1 MSKNQ
6 YTLLVFSIIGILLL
20 IPGYGVHF
28 FEQIWNFPGNLFS
41 DDFKESFPL
50 ATIPLM
56 VISLLGTG
64 MYMTFKLGFPQLT
77 RIIHGIK
84 VTRGDYD
91 STEDEGDLNHFK
103 ALSTALAATVGI
115 GNIAGVAIAI
125 QIGGPGALFWMWISA
140 IVGMATKFFTCSLG
154 IMYRG
159 YDSDNVLQGGPMYV
173 IEQGMGKKF
182 KFLSYWFSI
191 AGLVGCLSLLQ
202 ANQLTQIMSDY
213 VAKSFEI
220 EKSFNLNLTIGI
232 VIALIVSLVIFGGL
246 SRIAEVASK
255 IVPFM
260 VIIYL
265 LSGLFIVLSNATL
278 IPSIFSNIFS
288 SAFNG
293 SSVAGGFAGTA
304 IVISQGFR
312 RAAFSNEAGMGTE
325 VMAIGASKN
334 NQPIKSGLVAM
345 IGPLIDTI
353 IVCTITGLVILL
365 SSEWIEGSYSGVS
378 LTQKSFSNYLG
389 LAGDYILIF
398 SVATFTL
405 STMFGYS
412 YYGCKCA
419 SYLFGTN
426 SKFYYRIFYI
436 LTLVIG
442 SVLSLDLAVNIVDA
456 MFALMAFPTMISA
469 LYLAPNIKK
478 EANRYFA
485 SIKDN

>member
-1 MSKNQ
+1 MEIINNFFAELSNF
-6 YTLLVFSIIGILLL
+6 LWGNFGVANLVIGGGVFFLVYSRLTPFRYIKHAFEILL
-20 IPGYGVHF
+20 GKH
-28 FEQIWNFPGNLFS
+28 
-41 DDFKESFPL
+41 DDP
-50 ATIPLM
+50 
-56 VISLLGTG
+56 
-64 MYMTFKLGFPQLT
+64 
-77 RIIHGIK
+77 
-84 VTRGDYD
+84 D
-91 STEDEGDLNHFK
+91 DEGQISHFQ
-103 ALSTALAATVGI
+103 ALSTALSSTVGI
-115 GNIAGVAIAI
+115 GNIAGVAVAI
-125 QIGGPGALFWMWISA
+125 SLGGPGALFWMWISA

-182 KFLSYWFSI
+182 KCLSYWFSI

-213 VAKSFEI
+213 VVKSFEI
-220 EKSFNLNLTIGI
+220 EQTFNLNLTIGI

-246 SRIAEVASK
+246 SRIADVASK

-365 SSEWIEGSYSGVS
+365 SSDWIEGTYSGVS

-419 SYLFGTN
+419 SYLFGAN
-426 SKFYYRIFYI
+426 SKFYYRIFYV
-436 LTLVIG
+436 LTLILG

-478 EANRYFA
+478 EANSYFA

>member
-1 MSKNQ
+1 MDIINNFFAELSNF
-6 YTLLVFSIIGILLL
+6 LWGNFGVANLVIGGGVFFLIYSSLTPFRYFKHAFEILL
-20 IPGYGVHF
+20 GKH
-28 FEQIWNFPGNLFS
+28 
-41 DDFKESFPL
+41 DDP
-50 ATIPLM
+50 
-56 VISLLGTG
+56 
-64 MYMTFKLGFPQLT
+64 
-77 RIIHGIK
+77 
-84 VTRGDYD
+84 D
-91 STEDEGDLNHFK
+91 DEGQISHFQ
-103 ALSTALAATVGI
+103 ALSTALSSTVGI
-115 GNIAGVAIAI
+115 GNIAGVAVAI
-125 QIGGPGALFWMWISA
+125 SLGGPGALFWMWISA

-213 VAKSFEI
+213 VVKSFDFEQ
-220 EKSFNLNLTIGI
+220 SFNLNLIIGI
-232 VIALIVSLVIFGGL
+232 IIAILVSSVIFGGL

-260 VIIYL
+260 VMVYL
-265 LSGLFIVLSNATL
+265 LSGLFIVLSNASS
-278 IPSIFSNIFS
+278 IPAIFSNIFT

-365 SSEWIEGSYSGVS
+365 SSEWIEGTYSGVS

-419 SYLFGTN
+419 SYLFGAN
-426 SKFYYRIFYI
+426 SKFYYRIFYV
-436 LTLVIG
+436 LTLVLG

-485 SIKDN
+485 SIKDI

>member
-1 MSKNQ
+1 MDIINNFFAELSNF
-6 YTLLVFSIIGILLL
+6 LWGNFGVSNLVIGGGVFFLIFSRLTPFRYFKHAFEILLGKHDDPDDKGQ
-20 IPGYGVHF
+20 ISHF
-28 FEQIWNFPGNLFS
+28 Q
-41 DDFKESFPL
+41 
-50 ATIPLM
+50 
-56 VISLLGTG
+56 
-64 MYMTFKLGFPQLT
+64 
-77 RIIHGIK
+77 
-84 VTRGDYD
+84 
-91 STEDEGDLNHFK
+91 
-103 ALSTALAATVGI
+103 ALSTALSSTVGI
-115 GNIAGVAIAI
+115 GNIAGVAVAI
-125 QIGGPGALFWMWISA
+125 SLGGPGALFWMWISA

-213 VAKSFEI
+213 VVKSFDI
-220 EKSFNLNLTIGI
+220 EQSFNLNLIIGI
-232 VIALIVSLVIFGGL
+232 IIAILVSSVIFGGL

-260 VIIYL
+260 VMVYL
-265 LSGLFIVLSNATL
+265 LSGLFIVLSNASS
-278 IPSIFSNIFS
+278 IPAIFSNIFS

-365 SSEWIEGSYSGVS
+365 SSEWIEGTYSGVS

-426 SKFYYRIFYI
+426 SKFYYRIFYV

-485 SIKDN
+485 SIKHN

>member
-1 MSKNQ
+1 MDIINNFFAELSNF
-6 YTLLVFSIIGILLL
+6 LWGNFGVANLVIGGGVFFLIYSRLTPFRYFKHAFEILL
-20 IPGYGVHF
+20 GKH
-28 FEQIWNFPGNLFS
+28 
-41 DDFKESFPL
+41 DDP
-50 ATIPLM
+50 
-56 VISLLGTG
+56 
-64 MYMTFKLGFPQLT
+64 
-77 RIIHGIK
+77 
-84 VTRGDYD
+84 D
-91 STEDEGDLNHFK
+91 DEGQISHFQ
-103 ALSTALAATVGI
+103 ALSTALSSTVGI
-115 GNIAGVAIAI
+115 GNIAGVAVAI
-125 QIGGPGALFWMWISA
+125 SLGGPGALFWMWISA

-213 VAKSFEI
+213 LVKSFNVEQ
-220 EKSFNLNLTIGI
+220 SFNLNLIIGI
-232 VIALIVSLVIFGGL
+232 IIAILVSSVIFGGL

-260 VIIYL
+260 VMVYL
-265 LSGLFIVLSNATL
+265 LSGLFIVLSNASS
-278 IPSIFSNIFS
+278 IPAIFSNIFT

-365 SSEWIEGSYSGVS
+365 SSEWIEGTYSGVS

-426 SKFYYRIFYI
+426 SKFYYRIFYV
-436 LTLVIG
+436 LTLVLG

-478 EANRYFA
+478 EANKYFA
-485 SIKDN
+485 LIKDN

>member
-1 MSKNQ
+1 MDIINNFFAELSNF
-6 YTLLVFSIIGILLL
+6 LWGNFGVANLVIGGGVFFLIYSRLTPFRYFKHAFEILL
-20 IPGYGVHF
+20 GKH
-28 FEQIWNFPGNLFS
+28 
-41 DDFKESFPL
+41 DDP
-50 ATIPLM
+50 
-56 VISLLGTG
+56 
-64 MYMTFKLGFPQLT
+64 
-77 RIIHGIK
+77 
-84 VTRGDYD
+84 D
-91 STEDEGDLNHFK
+91 DEGQISHFQ
-103 ALSTALAATVGI
+103 ALSTALSSTVGI
-115 GNIAGVAIAI
+115 GNIAGVAVAI
-125 QIGGPGALFWMWISA
+125 SLGGPGALFWMWISA

-213 VAKSFEI
+213 VVKSFDI
-220 EKSFNLNLTIGI
+220 EQSFNLNLIIGI
-232 VIALIVSLVIFGGL
+232 IIAILVSSVIFGGL

-260 VIIYL
+260 VMVYL
-265 LSGLFIVLSNATL
+265 LSGLFIVLSNASS
-278 IPSIFSNIFS
+278 IPAIFSNIFT

-365 SSEWIEGSYSGVS
+365 SSEWIEGTYSGVS

-419 SYLFGTN
+419 SYLFGAN
-426 SKFYYRIFYI
+426 SKFYYRIFYV
-436 LTLVIG
+436 LTLVLG

-478 EANRYFA
+478 EANKYFA
-485 SIKDN
+485 SIKEN

>member
-1 MSKNQ
+1 MEIINNFFAELSNFLWGNFGVANLVIGGGVFFLIYSKLTPFR
-6 YTLLVFSIIGILLL
+6 YFKHAFEILL
-20 IPGYGVHF
+20 GKH
-28 FEQIWNFPGNLFS
+28 
-41 DDFKESFPL
+41 DDP
-50 ATIPLM
+50 
-56 VISLLGTG
+56 
-64 MYMTFKLGFPQLT
+64 
-77 RIIHGIK
+77 
-84 VTRGDYD
+84 D
-91 STEDEGDLNHFK
+91 DEGQISHFQ
-103 ALSTALAATVGI
+103 ALSTALSSTVGI
-115 GNIAGVAIAI
+115 GNIAGVAVAI
-125 QIGGPGALFWMWISA
+125 SLGGPGALFWMWISA

-213 VAKSFEI
+213 VVKSFEI
-220 EKSFNLNLTIGI
+220 EQTFNLNLTIGI

-288 SAFNG
+288 SAFSG

-365 SSEWIEGSYSGVS
+365 SSEWIEGTYSGVS

-478 EANRYFA
+478 EANSYFA

>member
-1 MSKNQ
+1 MDIINNFFAELSNF
-6 YTLLVFSIIGILLL
+6 LWGNFGVANLVIGGGVFFLIYSRLTPFRYFKHAFEILLGKHDN
-20 IPGYGVHF
+20 P
-28 FEQIWNFPGNLFS
+28 
-41 DDFKESFPL
+41 D
-50 ATIPLM
+50 
-56 VISLLGTG
+56 
-64 MYMTFKLGFPQLT
+64 
-77 RIIHGIK
+77 
-84 VTRGDYD
+84 
-91 STEDEGDLNHFK
+91 DEGQISHFQ
-103 ALSTALAATVGI
+103 ALSTALSSTVGI
-115 GNIAGVAIAI
+115 GNIAGVAVAI
-125 QIGGPGALFWMWISA
+125 SLGGPGALFWMWISA

-213 VAKSFEI
+213 VAKSFDI
-220 EKSFNLNLTIGI
+220 EQSFNLNLIIGI
-232 VIALIVSLVIFGGL
+232 IIAILVSSVIFGGL

-260 VIIYL
+260 VMVYL
-265 LSGLFIVLSNATL
+265 LSGLFIVLSNASS
-278 IPSIFSNIFS
+278 IPAIFSNIFS

-365 SSEWIEGSYSGVS
+365 SSEWIEGTYSGVS

-419 SYLFGTN
+419 SYLFGAN
-426 SKFYYRIFYI
+426 SKFYYRIFYV
-436 LTLVIG
+436 LTLVLG

-485 SIKDN
+485 SIKHN

>member
-1 MSKNQ
+1 MDIINNFFAELSNF
-6 YTLLVFSIIGILLL
+6 LWGNFGVANLVIGGGVFFLIYSRLTPFRYFKHAFEILL
-20 IPGYGVHF
+20 GKH
-28 FEQIWNFPGNLFS
+28 
-41 DDFKESFPL
+41 DDP
-50 ATIPLM
+50 
-56 VISLLGTG
+56 
-64 MYMTFKLGFPQLT
+64 
-77 RIIHGIK
+77 
-84 VTRGDYD
+84 D
-91 STEDEGDLNHFK
+91 DEGQISHFQ
-103 ALSTALAATVGI
+103 ALSTALSSTVGI
-115 GNIAGVAIAI
+115 GNIAGVAVAI
-125 QIGGPGALFWMWISA
+125 SLGGPGALFWMWISA

-213 VAKSFEI
+213 VVKSFNI
-220 EKSFNLNLTIGI
+220 EQSFNLNLMIGI
-232 VIALIVSLVIFGGL
+232 IIAILVSSVIFGGL

-260 VIIYL
+260 VMVYL
-265 LSGLFIVLSNATL
+265 LSGLFIVLSNASS
-278 IPSIFSNIFS
+278 IPAIFSNIFT

-365 SSEWIEGSYSGVS
+365 SSEWIEGTYSGVS

-419 SYLFGTN
+419 SYLFGAN
-426 SKFYYRIFYI
+426 SKFYYRIFYV
-436 LTLVIG
+436 LTLVLG

>member
-1 MSKNQ
+1 MDIINNFFAELSNFLWGNFGVANLVIGGGVFFLIYSKLTPFR
-6 YTLLVFSIIGILLL
+6 YFKHAFEILL
-20 IPGYGVHF
+20 GKH
-28 FEQIWNFPGNLFS
+28 
-41 DDFKESFPL
+41 DDP
-50 ATIPLM
+50 
-56 VISLLGTG
+56 
-64 MYMTFKLGFPQLT
+64 
-77 RIIHGIK
+77 
-84 VTRGDYD
+84 D
-91 STEDEGDLNHFK
+91 DEGQISHFQ
-103 ALSTALAATVGI
+103 ALSTALSSTVGI
-115 GNIAGVAIAI
+115 GNIAGVAVAI
-125 QIGGPGALFWMWISA
+125 SLGGPGALFWMWISA

-213 VAKSFEI
+213 VVKSFDI
-220 EKSFNLNLTIGI
+220 EQSFNLNLIIGI
-232 VIALIVSLVIFGGL
+232 IIAILVSSVIFGGL

-260 VIIYL
+260 VMVYL
-265 LSGLFIVLSNATL
+265 LSGLFIVLSNASS
-278 IPSIFSNIFS
+278 IPAIFSNIFS

-365 SSEWIEGSYSGVS
+365 SSEWIEGTYSGVS

-419 SYLFGTN
+419 SYLFGAN
-426 SKFYYRIFYI
+426 SKFYYRIFYV
-436 LTLVIG
+436 LTLVLG

-478 EANRYFA
+478 EANKYFA
-485 SIKDN
+485 SIKEN

>member
-1 MSKNQ
+1 MEIINNFFAELSNFLWGNFGVANLVIGGGVFFLIYSKLTPFR
-6 YTLLVFSIIGILLL
+6 YFKHAFEILL
-20 IPGYGVHF
+20 GKY
-28 FEQIWNFPGNLFS
+28 
-41 DDFKESFPL
+41 DDP
-50 ATIPLM
+50 
-56 VISLLGTG
+56 
-64 MYMTFKLGFPQLT
+64 
-77 RIIHGIK
+77 
-84 VTRGDYD
+84 D
-91 STEDEGDLNHFK
+91 DEGQISHFQ
-103 ALSTALAATVGI
+103 ALSTALSSTVGI
-115 GNIAGVAIAI
+115 GNIAGVAVAI
-125 QIGGPGALFWMWISA
+125 SLGGPGALFWMWISA

-213 VAKSFEI
+213 VVKSFEI
-220 EKSFNLNLTIGI
+220 EQTFNLNLSIGI

-365 SSEWIEGSYSGVS
+365 SSDWIEGTYSGVS

-419 SYLFGTN
+419 SYLFGAN
-426 SKFYYRIFYI
+426 SKFYYRIFYV
-436 LTLVIG
+436 LTLILG

>member
-1 MSKNQ
+1 MDIINNFFAELSNFLWGNFGVANLVIGGGVFFLIYSKLTPFR
-6 YTLLVFSIIGILLL
+6 YFKHAFEILL
-20 IPGYGVHF
+20 GKH
-28 FEQIWNFPGNLFS
+28 
-41 DDFKESFPL
+41 DDP
-50 ATIPLM
+50 
-56 VISLLGTG
+56 
-64 MYMTFKLGFPQLT
+64 
-77 RIIHGIK
+77 
-84 VTRGDYD
+84 D
-91 STEDEGDLNHFK
+91 DEGQISHFQ
-103 ALSTALAATVGI
+103 ALSTALSSTVGI
-115 GNIAGVAIAI
+115 GNIAGVAVAI
-125 QIGGPGALFWMWISA
+125 SLGGPGALFWMWISA

-213 VAKSFEI
+213 VVKSFDI
-220 EKSFNLNLTIGI
+220 EQSFNLNLIIGI
-232 VIALIVSLVIFGGL
+232 IIAILVSSVIFGGL

-260 VIIYL
+260 VMVYL
-265 LSGLFIVLSNATL
+265 LSGLFIVLSNASS
-278 IPSIFSNIFS
+278 IPAIFSNIFT

-365 SSEWIEGSYSGVS
+365 SSEWIEGTYSGVS

-419 SYLFGTN
+419 SYLFGAN
-426 SKFYYRIFYI
+426 SKFYYRIFYV
-436 LTLVIG
+436 LTLVLG

>member
-1 MSKNQ
+1 MDIINNFFAELSNF
-6 YTLLVFSIIGILLL
+6 LWGNFGVANLVIGGGIFFLIYSRLTPFRYFKHAFEILLGKHDN
-20 IPGYGVHF
+20 P
-28 FEQIWNFPGNLFS
+28 
-41 DDFKESFPL
+41 
-50 ATIPLM
+50 
-56 VISLLGTG
+56 
-64 MYMTFKLGFPQLT
+64 
-77 RIIHGIK
+77 
-84 VTRGDYD
+84 
-91 STEDEGDLNHFK
+91 EDEGQISHFQ
-103 ALSTALAATVGI
+103 ALSTALSSTVGI
-115 GNIAGVAIAI
+115 GNIAGVAVAI
-125 QIGGPGALFWMWISA
+125 SLGGPGALFWMWISA

-159 YDSDNVLQGGPMYV
+159 YDSENVLQGGPMYV
-173 IEQGMGKKF
+173 IEHGMGKKF

-202 ANQLTQIMSDY
+202 ANQLTQIVSDY
-213 VAKSFEI
+213 VVKSLNI
-220 EKSFNLNLTIGI
+220 EQSFNLNLIIGI
-232 VIALIVSLVIFGGL
+232 IIAMLVSSVIFGGL
-246 SRIAEVASK
+246 NRIAEVASK

-260 VIIYL
+260 VIVYL
-265 LSGLFIVLSNATL
+265 LSGLFIVLSNASS
-278 IPSIFSNIFS
+278 IPAIFSNIFS

-365 SSEWIEGSYSGVS
+365 SSEWIEGTYSGVS

-419 SYLFGTN
+419 SYLFGAN
-426 SKFYYRIFYI
+426 SKFYYRIFYV
-436 LTLVIG
+436 LTLVLG

-478 EANRYFA
+478 EANKYFA
-485 SIKDN
+485 SIADNQ

>member
-1 MSKNQ
+1 MDIINNFFAELSNF
-6 YTLLVFSIIGILLL
+6 LWGNFGVANLVIGGGIFFLIYSRLTPFRYFKHAFEILL
-20 IPGYGVHF
+20 GKH
-28 FEQIWNFPGNLFS
+28 
-41 DDFKESFPL
+41 DDP
-50 ATIPLM
+50 
-56 VISLLGTG
+56 
-64 MYMTFKLGFPQLT
+64 
-77 RIIHGIK
+77 
-84 VTRGDYD
+84 D
-91 STEDEGDLNHFK
+91 DEGQISHFQ
-103 ALSTALAATVGI
+103 ALSTALSSTVGI
-115 GNIAGVAIAI
+115 GNIAGVAVAI
-125 QIGGPGALFWMWISA
+125 SLGGPGALFWMWISA
-140 IVGMATKFFTCSLG
+140 LVGMATKFFTCSLG

-213 VAKSFEI
+213 VVKSFDI
-220 EKSFNLNLTIGI
+220 EQSFNLNLIIGI
-232 VIALIVSLVIFGGL
+232 IIAVLVSSVIFGGL

-260 VIIYL
+260 VIVYL
-265 LSGLFIVLSNATL
+265 LSGLFIVLSNASS
-278 IPSIFSNIFS
+278 IPAIFSNIFS

-365 SSEWIEGSYSGVS
+365 SSEWIDGTYSGVS

-389 LAGDYILIF
+389 LVGDYVLIF

-419 SYLFGTN
+419 SYLFGAN
-426 SKFYYRIFYI
+426 SKFYYRIFYV
-436 LTLVIG
+436 LTLVLG

>member
-1 MSKNQ
+1 MDIINNFFAELSNF
-6 YTLLVFSIIGILLL
+6 LWGNFGVANLVIGGGVFFLIYSRLTPFRYFKHAFEILL
-20 IPGYGVHF
+20 GKH
-28 FEQIWNFPGNLFS
+28 
-41 DDFKESFPL
+41 DDP
-50 ATIPLM
+50 
-56 VISLLGTG
+56 
-64 MYMTFKLGFPQLT
+64 
-77 RIIHGIK
+77 
-84 VTRGDYD
+84 D
-91 STEDEGDLNHFK
+91 DEGQISHFQ
-103 ALSTALAATVGI
+103 ALSTALSSTVGI
-115 GNIAGVAIAI
+115 GNIAGVAVAI
-125 QIGGPGALFWMWISA
+125 SLGGPGALFWMWISA

-213 VAKSFEI
+213 VVKSFDI
-220 EKSFNLNLTIGI
+220 EQSFNLNLIIGI
-232 VIALIVSLVIFGGL
+232 IIAILVSSVIFGGL

-260 VIIYL
+260 VMVYL
-265 LSGLFIVLSNATL
+265 LSGLFIVLSNASS

-365 SSEWIEGSYSGVS
+365 SSEWIEGTYSGVS

-426 SKFYYRIFYI
+426 SKFYYRIFYV
-436 LTLVIG
+436 LTLVLG

>member
-1 MSKNQ
+1 
-6 YTLLVFSIIGILLL
+6 
-20 IPGYGVHF
+20 
-28 FEQIWNFPGNLFS
+28 
-41 DDFKESFPL
+41 
-50 ATIPLM
+50 
-56 VISLLGTG
+56 
-64 MYMTFKLGFPQLT
+64 
-77 RIIHGIK
+77 
-84 VTRGDYD
+84 
-91 STEDEGDLNHFK
+91 
-103 ALSTALAATVGI
+103 
-115 GNIAGVAIAI
+115 
-125 QIGGPGALFWMWISA
+125 
-140 IVGMATKFFTCSLG
+140 
-154 IMYRG
+154 
-159 YDSDNVLQGGPMYV
+159 
-173 IEQGMGKKF
+173 
-182 KFLSYWFSI
+182 
-191 AGLVGCLSLLQ
+191 
-202 ANQLTQIMSDY
+202 MSDY
-213 VAKSFEI
+213 VVKSFNVEQ
-220 EKSFNLNLTIGI
+220 SFNLNLMIGI
-232 VIALIVSLVIFGGL
+232 IIAILVSSVIFGGL

-260 VIIYL
+260 VIVYL
-265 LSGLFIVLSNATL
+265 LSGLFIVLSNASS
-278 IPSIFSNIFS
+278 IPAIFSNIFT

-365 SSEWIEGSYSGVS
+365 SSEWIEGTYSGVS

-419 SYLFGTN
+419 SYLFGAN
-426 SKFYYRIFYI
+426 SKFYYRIFYV
-436 LTLVIG
+436 LTLVLG

-485 SIKDN
+485 SRKNN

>member
-1 MSKNQ
+1 MDIINNFFAELSNF
-6 YTLLVFSIIGILLL
+6 LWGNFGVANLVIGGGVFFLIYSRLTPFRYFKHAFEILL
-20 IPGYGVHF
+20 GKH
-28 FEQIWNFPGNLFS
+28 
-41 DDFKESFPL
+41 DDP
-50 ATIPLM
+50 
-56 VISLLGTG
+56 
-64 MYMTFKLGFPQLT
+64 
-77 RIIHGIK
+77 
-84 VTRGDYD
+84 D
-91 STEDEGDLNHFK
+91 DEGQISHFQ
-103 ALSTALAATVGI
+103 ALSTALSSTVGI
-115 GNIAGVAIAI
+115 GNIAGVAVAI
-125 QIGGPGALFWMWISA
+125 SLGGPGALFWMWISA

-213 VAKSFEI
+213 VVKSFDI
-220 EKSFNLNLTIGI
+220 EQSFNLNLIIGI
-232 VIALIVSLVIFGGL
+232 IIAILVSSVIFGGL

-260 VIIYL
+260 VMVYL
-265 LSGLFIVLSNATL
+265 LSGLFIVLSNASS
-278 IPSIFSNIFS
+278 IPAIFSNIFL

-365 SSEWIEGSYSGVS
+365 SSEWIEGTYSGVS

-426 SKFYYRIFYI
+426 SKFYYRIFYV
-436 LTLVIG
+436 LTLVLG

>member
-1 MSKNQ
+1 MDIINNFFAELSNF
-6 YTLLVFSIIGILLL
+6 LWGNFGVANLVIGGGVFFLIYSRLTPFRYFKHAFEILL
-20 IPGYGVHF
+20 GKH
-28 FEQIWNFPGNLFS
+28 
-41 DDFKESFPL
+41 DDP
-50 ATIPLM
+50 
-56 VISLLGTG
+56 
-64 MYMTFKLGFPQLT
+64 
-77 RIIHGIK
+77 
-84 VTRGDYD
+84 D
-91 STEDEGDLNHFK
+91 DEGQISHFQ
-103 ALSTALAATVGI
+103 ALSTALSSTVGI
-115 GNIAGVAIAI
+115 GNIAGVAVAI
-125 QIGGPGALFWMWISA
+125 SLGGPGALFWMWISA

-213 VAKSFEI
+213 VVKSFNVEQ
-220 EKSFNLNLTIGI
+220 SFNLNLMIGI
-232 VIALIVSLVIFGGL
+232 IIAILVSSVIFGGL

-260 VIIYL
+260 VMVYL
-265 LSGLFIVLSNATL
+265 LSGLFIVLSNASS
-278 IPSIFSNIFS
+278 IPAIFSNIFT

-365 SSEWIEGSYSGVS
+365 SNEWIEGTYSGVS

-419 SYLFGTN
+419 SYLFGAN
-426 SKFYYRIFYI
+426 SKFYYRIFYV
-436 LTLVIG
+436 LTLVLG

>member
-1 MSKNQ
+1 MDIINNFFAELSNFLWGNFGVANLVIGGGVFFLIYSKLTPFR
-6 YTLLVFSIIGILLL
+6 YFKHAFEILL
-20 IPGYGVHF
+20 GKH
-28 FEQIWNFPGNLFS
+28 
-41 DDFKESFPL
+41 DDP
-50 ATIPLM
+50 
-56 VISLLGTG
+56 
-64 MYMTFKLGFPQLT
+64 
-77 RIIHGIK
+77 
-84 VTRGDYD
+84 D
-91 STEDEGDLNHFK
+91 DEGQISHFQ
-103 ALSTALAATVGI
+103 ALSTALSSTVGI
-115 GNIAGVAIAI
+115 GNIAGVAVAI
-125 QIGGPGALFWMWISA
+125 SLGGPGALFWMWISA

-220 EKSFNLNLTIGI
+220 EQSFNLNLTIGI

>member
-1 MSKNQ
+1 MDIINNFFAELSNF
-6 YTLLVFSIIGILLL
+6 LWGNFGVANLVIGGGVFFLIYSRLTPFRYFKHAFEILL
-20 IPGYGVHF
+20 GKH
-28 FEQIWNFPGNLFS
+28 
-41 DDFKESFPL
+41 DDP
-50 ATIPLM
+50 
-56 VISLLGTG
+56 
-64 MYMTFKLGFPQLT
+64 
-77 RIIHGIK
+77 
-84 VTRGDYD
+84 D
-91 STEDEGDLNHFK
+91 DEGQISHFQ
-103 ALSTALAATVGI
+103 ALSTALSSTVGI
-115 GNIAGVAIAI
+115 GNIAGVAVAI
-125 QIGGPGALFWMWISA
+125 SLGGPGALFWMWISA

-213 VAKSFEI
+213 VVKSFDI
-220 EKSFNLNLTIGI
+220 EQSFNLNLIIGI
-232 VIALIVSLVIFGGL
+232 IIAILVSSVIFGGL

-260 VIIYL
+260 VMVYL
-265 LSGLFIVLSNATL
+265 LSGLFIVLSNASS
-278 IPSIFSNIFS
+278 IPAIFSNIFS

-365 SSEWIEGSYSGVS
+365 SSEWIEGTYSGVS

-419 SYLFGTN
+419 SYLFGAN
-426 SKFYYRIFYI
+426 SKFYYRIFYV

>member
-1 MSKNQ
+1 MDLINNFFAELSNFLWGNFGVANLVIGGGVFFLIYSKLTPFR
-6 YTLLVFSIIGILLL
+6 YFKHAFEILL
-20 IPGYGVHF
+20 GKH
-28 FEQIWNFPGNLFS
+28 
-41 DDFKESFPL
+41 DDP
-50 ATIPLM
+50 
-56 VISLLGTG
+56 
-64 MYMTFKLGFPQLT
+64 
-77 RIIHGIK
+77 
-84 VTRGDYD
+84 D
-91 STEDEGDLNHFK
+91 DEGQISHFQ
-103 ALSTALAATVGI
+103 ALSTALSSTVGI
-115 GNIAGVAIAI
+115 GNIAGVAVAI
-125 QIGGPGALFWMWISA
+125 SLGGPGALFWMWISA

-173 IEQGMGKKF
+173 IEQGMGKNF

-213 VAKSFEI
+213 VVKSFDI
-220 EKSFNLNLTIGI
+220 EQSFNLNLIIGI
-232 VIALIVSLVIFGGL
+232 IIAILVSSVIFGGL

-260 VIIYL
+260 VMVYL
-265 LSGLFIVLSNATL
+265 FSGLFIVLSNASS
-278 IPSIFSNIFS
+278 IPAIFSNIFT

-365 SSEWIEGSYSGVS
+365 SSEWIEGTYSGVS

-419 SYLFGTN
+419 SYLFGAN
-426 SKFYYRIFYI
+426 SKFYYRIFYV
-436 LTLVIG
+436 LTLVVG

-478 EANRYFA
+478 EANKYFA
-485 SIKDN
+485 SIEDNK

>member
-1 MSKNQ
+1 MEIINNFFAELSNFLWGNFGVANLVIGGGVFFLIYSKLTPFR
-6 YTLLVFSIIGILLL
+6 YFKHAFEILL
-20 IPGYGVHF
+20 GKH
-28 FEQIWNFPGNLFS
+28 
-41 DDFKESFPL
+41 DDP
-50 ATIPLM
+50 
-56 VISLLGTG
+56 
-64 MYMTFKLGFPQLT
+64 
-77 RIIHGIK
+77 
-84 VTRGDYD
+84 D
-91 STEDEGDLNHFK
+91 DEGQISHFQ
-103 ALSTALAATVGI
+103 ALSTALSSTVGI
-115 GNIAGVAIAI
+115 GNIAGVAVAI
-125 QIGGPGALFWMWISA
+125 SLGGPGALFWMWISA

-220 EKSFNLNLTIGI
+220 DQSFNLNLTIGI

-260 VIIYL
+260 VMVYL
-265 LSGLFIVLSNATL
+265 LSGLFIVLSNASS
-278 IPSIFSNIFS
+278 IPAIFSNIFS

-365 SSEWIEGSYSGVS
+365 SSEWIEGTFSGVS

-426 SKFYYRIFYI
+426 SKFYYRIFYV
-436 LTLVIG
+436 LTLVLG
-442 SVLSLDLAVNIVDA
+442 SVLSLELAVNIVDA

>member
-1 MSKNQ
+1 MDIINNFFAELSNFLWGNFGVANLVIGGGVFFLIYSKLTPFR
-6 YTLLVFSIIGILLL
+6 YFKHAFEILL
-20 IPGYGVHF
+20 GKH
-28 FEQIWNFPGNLFS
+28 
-41 DDFKESFPL
+41 DDP
-50 ATIPLM
+50 
-56 VISLLGTG
+56 
-64 MYMTFKLGFPQLT
+64 
-77 RIIHGIK
+77 
-84 VTRGDYD
+84 D
-91 STEDEGDLNHFK
+91 DEGQISHFQ
-103 ALSTALAATVGI
+103 ALSTALSSTVGI
-115 GNIAGVAIAI
+115 GNIAGVAVAI
-125 QIGGPGALFWMWISA
+125 SLGGPGALFWMWISA

-173 IEQGMGKKF
+173 IEQGMGKNF

-213 VAKSFEI
+213 VVKSFDI
-220 EKSFNLNLTIGI
+220 EQSFNLNLIIGI
-232 VIALIVSLVIFGGL
+232 IIAILVSSVIFGGL

-260 VIIYL
+260 VMVYL
-265 LSGLFIVLSNATL
+265 SSGLFIVLSNASS
-278 IPSIFSNIFS
+278 IPAIFSNIFT

-365 SSEWIEGSYSGVS
+365 SSEWIEGTYSGVS

-419 SYLFGTN
+419 SYLFGAN
-426 SKFYYRIFYI
+426 SKFYYRIFYV
-436 LTLVIG
+436 LTLVVG

-478 EANRYFA
+478 EANKYFA
-485 SIKDN
+485 SIEDNK

>member
-1 MSKNQ
+1 MDIINNFFAELSNFLWGNFGVANLVIGGGVFFLIYSKLTPFR
-6 YTLLVFSIIGILLL
+6 YFKHAFEILL
-20 IPGYGVHF
+20 GKH
-28 FEQIWNFPGNLFS
+28 
-41 DDFKESFPL
+41 DDP
-50 ATIPLM
+50 
-56 VISLLGTG
+56 
-64 MYMTFKLGFPQLT
+64 
-77 RIIHGIK
+77 
-84 VTRGDYD
+84 D
-91 STEDEGDLNHFK
+91 DEGQISHFQ
-103 ALSTALAATVGI
+103 ALSTALSSTVGI
-115 GNIAGVAIAI
+115 GNIAGVAVAI
-125 QIGGPGALFWMWISA
+125 SLGGPGALFWMWISA

-213 VAKSFEI
+213 VVKSFDI
-220 EKSFNLNLTIGI
+220 EQSFNLNLVIGI
-232 VIALIVSLVIFGGL
+232 IIAILVSSVIFGGL

-260 VIIYL
+260 VMVYL
-265 LSGLFIVLSNATL
+265 LSGLFIVLSNASS
-278 IPSIFSNIFS
+278 IPAIFSNIFS

-365 SSEWIEGSYSGVS
+365 SSEWIEGTYSGVS

-419 SYLFGTN
+419 SYLFGAN
-426 SKFYYRIFYI
+426 SKFYYRIFYV
-436 LTLVIG
+436 LTLVLG

-485 SIKDN
+485 LIKEN

>member
-1 MSKNQ
+1 MDIINNFFAELSNF
-6 YTLLVFSIIGILLL
+6 LWGNFGVANLVIGGGIFFLIYSRLTPFRYFKHAFEILLGKHDN
-20 IPGYGVHF
+20 P
-28 FEQIWNFPGNLFS
+28 
-41 DDFKESFPL
+41 
-50 ATIPLM
+50 
-56 VISLLGTG
+56 
-64 MYMTFKLGFPQLT
+64 
-77 RIIHGIK
+77 
-84 VTRGDYD
+84 
-91 STEDEGDLNHFK
+91 EDEGQISHFQ
-103 ALSTALAATVGI
+103 ALSTALSSTVGI
-115 GNIAGVAIAI
+115 GNIAGVAVAI
-125 QIGGPGALFWMWISA
+125 SLGGPGALFWMWISA

-159 YDSDNVLQGGPMYV
+159 YDSENVLQGGPMYV
-173 IEQGMGKKF
+173 IEHGMGKKF

-213 VAKSFEI
+213 VVKSLNI
-220 EKSFNLNLTIGI
+220 EQSFNLNLIIGI
-232 VIALIVSLVIFGGL
+232 IIAILVSSVIFGGL
-246 SRIAEVASK
+246 NRIAEVASK

-260 VIIYL
+260 VIVYL
-265 LSGLFIVLSNATL
+265 LSGLFIVLSNASL
-278 IPSIFSNIFS
+278 IPAIFSNIFS

-365 SSEWIEGSYSGVS
+365 SSEWIEGTYSGVS

-389 LAGDYILIF
+389 LVGDYILIF

-412 YYGCKCA
+412 YYGCKCS
-419 SYLFGTN
+419 SYLFGAN
-426 SKFYYRIFYI
+426 SKFYYRIFYV
-436 LTLVIG
+436 LTLVLG

-478 EANRYFA
+478 EANRYFS

>member
-1 MSKNQ
+1 MDIINNFFAELSNF
-6 YTLLVFSIIGILLL
+6 LWGNFGVANLVIGGGVFFLIYSRLTPFRYFKHAFEILL
-20 IPGYGVHF
+20 GKH
-28 FEQIWNFPGNLFS
+28 
-41 DDFKESFPL
+41 DDP
-50 ATIPLM
+50 
-56 VISLLGTG
+56 
-64 MYMTFKLGFPQLT
+64 
-77 RIIHGIK
+77 
-84 VTRGDYD
+84 D
-91 STEDEGDLNHFK
+91 DEGQISHFQ
-103 ALSTALAATVGI
+103 ALSTALSSTVGI
-115 GNIAGVAIAI
+115 GNIAGVAVAI
-125 QIGGPGALFWMWISA
+125 SLGGPGALFWMWISA

-173 IEQGMGKKF
+173 IEQGMGKNF

-213 VAKSFEI
+213 VVKSFDI
-220 EKSFNLNLTIGI
+220 EQSFNLNLIIGI
-232 VIALIVSLVIFGGL
+232 IIAILVSSVIFGGL

-260 VIIYL
+260 VMVYL
-265 LSGLFIVLSNATL
+265 LSGLFIVLSNASL
-278 IPSIFSNIFS
+278 IPAIFSNIFT

-365 SSEWIEGSYSGVS
+365 SSEWIEGTYSGVS

-398 SVATFTL
+398 SVARFTL

-419 SYLFGTN
+419 SYLFGAN
-426 SKFYYRIFYI
+426 SKFYYRIFYV
-436 LTLVIG
+436 LTLVLG

-478 EANRYFA
+478 EANKYFA

>member
-1 MSKNQ
+1 
-6 YTLLVFSIIGILLL
+6 
-20 IPGYGVHF
+20 
-28 FEQIWNFPGNLFS
+28 
-41 DDFKESFPL
+41 
-50 ATIPLM
+50 
-56 VISLLGTG
+56 
-64 MYMTFKLGFPQLT
+64 
-77 RIIHGIK
+77 
-84 VTRGDYD
+84 
-91 STEDEGDLNHFK
+91 
-103 ALSTALAATVGI
+103 
-115 GNIAGVAIAI
+115 
-125 QIGGPGALFWMWISA
+125 
-140 IVGMATKFFTCSLG
+140 
-154 IMYRG
+154 
-159 YDSDNVLQGGPMYV
+159 
-173 IEQGMGKKF
+173 
-182 KFLSYWFSI
+182 
-191 AGLVGCLSLLQ
+191 
-202 ANQLTQIMSDY
+202 MSDY
-213 VAKSFEI
+213 AVKSFNFEQ
-220 EKSFNLNLTIGI
+220 SFNLNLTIGI
-232 VIALIVSLVIFGGL
+232 IIAITVSMVIFGGL

-260 VIIYL
+260 VVVYL
-265 LSGLFIVLSNATL
+265 LSGLFIVLSNISS

-365 SSEWIEGSYSGVS
+365 SSDWIEGTYSGVS

-389 LAGDYILIF
+389 SIGDYILIF

-419 SYLFGTN
+419 SYLFGAG
-426 SKFYYRIFYI
+426 SKFYYRIFYV
-436 LTLVIG
+436 LTLILG

-469 LYLAPNIKK
+469 LYLAPSIKK
-478 EANRYFA
+478 EANKYFA
-485 SIKDN
+485 TIKDY

>member
-1 MSKNQ
+1 MDIINNFFAELSNF
-6 YTLLVFSIIGILLL
+6 LWGNFGVANLVIGGGVFFLVYSRLTPFRYFKHAFEILLGKHDNPDDKGQ
-20 IPGYGVHF
+20 ISHF
-28 FEQIWNFPGNLFS
+28 Q
-41 DDFKESFPL
+41 
-50 ATIPLM
+50 
-56 VISLLGTG
+56 
-64 MYMTFKLGFPQLT
+64 
-77 RIIHGIK
+77 
-84 VTRGDYD
+84 
-91 STEDEGDLNHFK
+91 
-103 ALSTALAATVGI
+103 ALSTALSSTVGI
-115 GNIAGVAIAI
+115 GNIAGVAVAI
-125 QIGGPGALFWMWISA
+125 SLGGPGALFWMWISA
-140 IVGMATKFFTCSLG
+140 IVGMTTKFFTCSLG

-213 VAKSFEI
+213 IVKSFDI
-220 EKSFNLNLTIGI
+220 EQSFNLNLIIGI
-232 VIALIVSLVIFGGL
+232 IIAILVSSVIFGGL

-260 VIIYL
+260 VMVYL
-265 LSGLFIVLSNATL
+265 LSGLFIVLSNASL
-278 IPSIFSNIFS
+278 IPAIFSNIFT

-365 SSEWIEGSYSGVS
+365 SSEWIEGKYSGVS

-419 SYLFGTN
+419 SYLFGAN
-426 SKFYYRIFYI
+426 SKFYYRVFYV
-436 LTLVIG
+436 LTLVLG

-478 EANRYFA
+478 EANKYFA
-485 SIKDN
+485 SIKGD

>member
-1 MSKNQ
+1 MDIINNFFAELSNF
-6 YTLLVFSIIGILLL
+6 LWGNFGVANLVIGGGIFFLIYSRLTPFRYFKHAFEILLGKHDN
-20 IPGYGVHF
+20 P
-28 FEQIWNFPGNLFS
+28 
-41 DDFKESFPL
+41 
-50 ATIPLM
+50 
-56 VISLLGTG
+56 
-64 MYMTFKLGFPQLT
+64 
-77 RIIHGIK
+77 
-84 VTRGDYD
+84 
-91 STEDEGDLNHFK
+91 EDEGQISHFQ
-103 ALSTALAATVGI
+103 ALSTALSSTVGI
-115 GNIAGVAIAI
+115 GNIAGVAVAI
-125 QIGGPGALFWMWISA
+125 SLGGPGALFWMWISA

-159 YDSDNVLQGGPMYV
+159 YDSENVLQGGPMYV
-173 IEQGMGKKF
+173 IEHGMGKKF

-213 VAKSFEI
+213 VVKSLNI
-220 EKSFNLNLTIGI
+220 EQSFNLNLIIGI
-232 VIALIVSLVIFGGL
+232 IIAILVSSVIFGGL
-246 SRIAEVASK
+246 NRIAEVASK

-260 VIIYL
+260 VIVYL
-265 LSGLFIVLSNATL
+265 LSGLFIVLSNASL
-278 IPSIFSNIFS
+278 VPAIFSNIFS

-365 SSEWIEGSYSGVS
+365 SGEWIEGTYSGVS

-419 SYLFGTN
+419 SYLFGAN
-426 SKFYYRIFYI
+426 SKFYYRIFYV
-436 LTLVIG
+436 LTLVLG

>member
-1 MSKNQ
+1 MEIINNFFAELSNFLWGNFGVANLVIGGGVFFLIYSKLTPFR
-6 YTLLVFSIIGILLL
+6 YFKHAFEILL
-20 IPGYGVHF
+20 GKH
-28 FEQIWNFPGNLFS
+28 
-41 DDFKESFPL
+41 DDP
-50 ATIPLM
+50 
-56 VISLLGTG
+56 
-64 MYMTFKLGFPQLT
+64 
-77 RIIHGIK
+77 
-84 VTRGDYD
+84 D
-91 STEDEGDLNHFK
+91 DEGQISHFQ
-103 ALSTALAATVGI
+103 ALSTALSSTVGI
-115 GNIAGVAIAI
+115 GNIAGVAVAI
-125 QIGGPGALFWMWISA
+125 SLGGPGALFWMWISA

-220 EKSFNLNLTIGI
+220 EQSFNLNLTIGI

-419 SYLFGTN
+419 SYLFGAN
-426 SKFYYRIFYI
+426 SKFYYRIFYV
-436 LTLVIG
+436 LTLVLG

-485 SIKDN
+485 SIKEN